1 MSPKAR
7 LVGMQAALDQI
18 AHDSAKY
25 GYVLVWTL
33 SAAAAEAVRDEL
45 AALDCARAKA
55 GDARRQAT
63 GRLEHTDG
71 GPFAMAAAPSER
83 SR

>member
-1 MSPKAR
+1 
-7 LVGMQAALDQI
+7 MQAALDQV

-45 AALDCARAKA
+45 AALDCARVKA
-55 GDARRQAT
+55 GDARKQSN
-63 GRLEHTDG
+63 GRLDHADS
-71 GPFAMAAAPSER
+71 GPYAIAAAPSER